1 MEKNEAL
8 GLSKCSLAVR
18 RSRLFSFS
26 TILLSSSLKTIIII
40 IGISNFLACVCG
52 SVKAFRYETVR
63 MVKTVA
69 AKAEQQI
76 EK

>member
-18 RSRLFSFS
+18 RRLFSFS

-63 MVKTVA
+63 MVKTEA